1 MSSVLLTPGGLHAP
15 LATRRRTMLDI
26 VPRRARSPPV
36 ATALNGAPSEWSA
49 SERNMAG
56 LTPWHLLLLL
66 VIVLL
71 VLGPGKLPETGEA
84 IGKAIRSFREAAE
97 GPKASDGP
105 AVGGR
110 NDTQPPAA

>member
-1 MSSVLLTPGGLHAP
+1 
-15 LATRRRTMLDI
+15 
-26 VPRRARSPPV
+26 
-36 ATALNGAPSEWSA
+36 
-49 SERNMAG
+49 MAG

-97 GPKASDGP
+97 GPKASDGSGV
-105 AVGGR
+105 AGR